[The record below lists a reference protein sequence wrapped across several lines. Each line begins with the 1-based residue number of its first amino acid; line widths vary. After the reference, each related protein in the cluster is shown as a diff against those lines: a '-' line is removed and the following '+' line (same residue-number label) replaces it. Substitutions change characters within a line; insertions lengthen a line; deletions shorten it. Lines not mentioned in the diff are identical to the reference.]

1 LIEVISTLGG
11 NSPLVLGRGTD
22 RAGLRLRIVVGDVG
36 AGAVERRVGV
46 GRSLVWLMTWLAF
59 QFFFFRLFGENVI
72 SCTRAW
78 VVTLPWAS
86 RPQ

>member
-11 NSPLVLGRGTD
+11 TSPLVLGRGTD

-36 AGAVERRVGV
+36 AGAVERRVG
-46 GRSLVWLMTWLAF
+46 WLF
-59 QFFFFRLFGENVI
+59 KFFFFFSFFFPRLLGENVI

-86 RPQ
+86 RPL